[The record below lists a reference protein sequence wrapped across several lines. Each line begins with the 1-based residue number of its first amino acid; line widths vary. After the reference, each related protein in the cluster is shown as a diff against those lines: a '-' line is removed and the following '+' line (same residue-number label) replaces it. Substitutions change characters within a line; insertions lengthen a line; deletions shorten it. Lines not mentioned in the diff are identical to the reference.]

1 MERWRVSGH
10 YFESC
15 NCGIPCPCVFGPNPV
30 PSEGFCQGAL
40 AWHVREGYFGAARL
54 DAVTA
59 VLAFRTPPGPFRA
72 GGWTAA
78 LYVDARADA
87 AQRAALAAIFQGKAG
102 GGLERLAALV
112 GTWLAVEPVPMTVT
126 IGERRRTLAIPD
138 ILEAAIE
145 GVAGRTGAEITVD
158 NPWHGTAKALIVAK
172 GERSWYRGVLGRWD
186 NTGRSGY
193 YATFAFANEL

>member
-1 MERWRVSGH
+1 MEAWRISGD

-40 AWHVREGYFGAARL
+40 VWHVRDGHFGATGL
-54 DAVTA
+54 NGLTA

-87 AQRAALAAIFQGKAG
+87 AQQAALAAIFQGRAG

-112 GTWLAVEPVPMTVT
+112 GTWLAVKPVAMAVG
-126 IGERRRTLAIPD
+126 IEGRRRSLVIPD
-138 ILEAAIE
+138 VLEAAVE
-145 GVAGRTGAEITVD
+145 GMAGKTGAEITVD

-172 GERSWYRGVLGRWD
+172 GERSWYRDFGLQWD

-193 YATFAFANEL
+193 YATFQFAGQQ